1 MGGFDSKDS
10 EAENRKHAMGM
21 GQVFFNAVKTMLDEV
36 ETYTVAATSRK
47 VGVKYSLAFMMA
59 DNYLDT
65 VCVVFMRLSLL
76 ISSRAP
82 PDFYLFIYLLTYSF
96 THARTYSLS
105 LVLLSPTH
113 NNI

>member
-65 VCVVFMRLSLL
+65 VCVVFMRLSLPVHRQIL
-76 ISSRAP
+76 IHSRTH
-82 PDFYLFIYLLTYSF
+82 LL
-96 THARTYSLS
+96 SLS

>member
-47 VGVKYSLAFMMA
+47 VGVQYSLAFMMA

-65 VCVVFMRLSLL
+65 VCVFMRLSLPVHRQIL
-76 ISSRAP
+76 I
-82 PDFYLFIYLLTYSF
+82 YLFTYLLIHSH
-96 THARTYSLS
+96 THLLSLS

-113 NNI
+113 NI

>member
-47 VGVKYSLAFMMA
+47 VGVQYSLAFMMA

-65 VCVVFMRLSLL
+65 VCVFMRLSLPVHRQIL
-76 ISSRAP
+76 I
-82 PDFYLFIYLLTYSF
+82 YLFIYLLTHSL
-96 THARTYSLS
+96 THALTLS
-105 LVLLSPTH
+105 LARVALSHT
-113 NNI
+113 